1 MSCWIFCIHC
11 EKFCNFVTKTFD
23 FFMIRTVFSFTPFA
37 MCLWWFVTFAINYR
51 NADVAK
57 RTLTYY
63 ILACVLLYFC
73 HALYFTSKLP
83 LGLECLWTLCSL
95 SVYPLYYLYIC
106 RLTATSASWWR
117 YSFFLPGVAIAFAK
131 LLVPGDSAD
140 IIRQV
145 VFVPQVLLVCYYGYK
160 RLHAFDQRLADV
172 YVDME
177 GRSTSSIKSLLI
189 AIFVTSV
196 LSAVANLL
204 GRRYFGHADWLLAA
218 IATAFSVLQYAL
230 CYIGY
235 HRHFTIEQFEADS
248 QDLGSDSDC
257 VQSGEIAIDD
267 VIDEVG
273 QKVEALMK
281 EQKLYLVPNLKIADV
296 VKRSGVCRT
305 YVSHYINHTGDNFSG
320 YVNKQRVEHAKMM
333 LSQTPAVKMVVVA
346 EESGFTSEASFYR
359 NFRKFTGQTPQEW
372 LKRYTNQ

>member
-1 MSCWIFCIHC
+1 M
-11 EKFCNFVTKTFD
+11 V
-23 FFMIRTVFSFTPFA
+23 RTVFSFTPFA
-37 MCLWWFVTFAINYR
+37 VCLWWLITFVLNYHKSD
-51 NADVAK
+51 AAK

-73 HALYFTSKLP
+73 HALYFTSRLP
-83 LGLECLWTLCSL
+83 QGLECLWTLCSL

-106 RLTATSASWWR
+106 RLTATSVPRWMYAL
-117 YSFFLPGVAIAFAK
+117 FLPG
-131 LLVPGDSAD
+131 LLVALLKFVMPDEMAD

-145 VFVPQVLLVCYYGYK
+145 VFVPQVLLVCYFGYR
-160 RLHAFDQRLADV
+160 RLRAFDQRLADV

-196 LSAVANLL
+196 LSAEANML

-248 QDLGSDSDC
+248 QDVLSESEC
-257 VQSGEIAIDD
+257 LNAEELVTEELT
-267 VIDEVG
+267 DEVG
-273 QKVEALMK
+273 QKVEALMR

-305 YVSHYINHTGDNFSG
+305 YVSHYINQKGNNFSEF
-320 YVNKQRVEHAKMM
+320 VNRQRVEHAKIV
-333 LSQTPAVKMVVVA
+333 LRQTPTVKMVVVA

-372 LKRYTNQ
+372 LKRHTNQ

>member
-1 MSCWIFCIHC
+1 M
-11 EKFCNFVTKTFD
+11 V
-23 FFMIRTVFSFTPFA
+23 RTVFSFTPFA
-37 MCLWWFVTFAINYR
+37 VCLWWFVTFAINYR
-51 NADVAK
+51 KADFAK
-57 RTLTYY
+57 KSLTWY
-63 ILACVLLYFC
+63 VLTCTVLYFC
-73 HALYFTSKLP
+73 HALFFTSELP
-83 LGLECLWTLCSL
+83 LALECLWTLCSL

-106 RLTATSASWWR
+106 RLTATSVPRWK
-117 YSFFLPGVAIAFAK
+117 YSFFLPGVAIAFEK

-140 IIRQV
+140 IARQV

-160 RLHAFDQRLADV
+160 RLHAFDHKLADV

-177 GRSTSSIKSLLI
+177 GRSTSSIKALLV
-189 AIFVTSV
+189 AIFITSF
-196 LSAVANLL
+196 LAAVANML
-204 GRRYFGHADWLLAA
+204 GRRYFGHADWLLVA

-248 QDLGSDSDC
+248 QDVFSGSEC
-257 VQSGEIAIDD
+257 LNAEELVTEELT
-267 VIDEVG
+267 DEVG

-305 YVSHYINHTGDNFSG
+305 YVSHYINQKGNNFSEF
-320 YVNKQRVEHAKMM
+320 VNRQRVEHAKIV
-333 LSQTPAVKMVVVA
+333 LRQTPTVKMVVVA

-372 LKRYTNQ
+372 LKRHTNQ